1 MNRGMRSLR
10 WHAWRSSVS
19 GLPGVSVFYQFKTMM
34 SSSKGSSCG
43 PKAGFGGSSRSVT
56 MRKPKVGRW
65 PWLDMTLLRKTD
77 EISRKQKWPSSR
89 EPYQAQSPCALEH
102 GSLGLGWRLAAF
114 ALWSL
119 LPDAC
124 NSFHSSCTCTT
135 WQADSAVEAF
145 GDGLE
150 AFHCALQILRRSGIL
165 VGEVTSSSVSWRC
178 VECVC
183 IQKLLCQF
191 NNQSRV
197 V

>member
-1 MNRGMRSLR
+1 MLEGPVSAGCQVSRYSTSSNYDEFFEGIVLWPKGGLRGVQSISH
-10 WHAWRSSVS
+10 HA
-19 GLPGVSVFYQFKTMM
+19 KT
-34 SSSKGSSCG
+34 
-43 PKAGFGGSSRSVT
+43 
-56 MRKPKVGRW
+56 KVGRW
-65 PWLDMTLLRKTD
+65 PWLDMTLLRKKD

-165 VGEVTSSSVSWRC
+165 VGEVTSSSVPEGVSSAS
-178 VECVC
+178 VSKTPLPVQQPVQGG
-183 IQKLLCQF
+183 IG
-191 NNQSRV
+191 SATV
-197 V
+197 